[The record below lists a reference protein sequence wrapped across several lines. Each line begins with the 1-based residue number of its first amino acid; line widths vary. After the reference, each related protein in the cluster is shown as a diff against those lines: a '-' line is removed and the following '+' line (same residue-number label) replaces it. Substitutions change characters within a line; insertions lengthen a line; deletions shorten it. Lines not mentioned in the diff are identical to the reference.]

1 MARRRR
7 ASPRPLRRS
16 MRPRG
21 ARRGAHRGR
30 GASNRAQRSAGET
43 CGCLAGGAR
52 GRHRGVAQHRPRAAG
67 RTGEAADPANGA
79 TPGGVAGCAAAL
91 HTAALRPPQRAKSA
105 ARCPLTKLEMN
116 LTGGCGPHV
125 RAAGH
130 CGRPILKSAA
140 ALVAEIERRASVLSA
155 ARRSLRKLAKTR
167 AGGAAA
173 VSILAVPQS
182 AAAGAPDAPKA
193 PRAVAWRRPRGA
205 PCAGRR
211 LPSSKRGAPGAWPL
225 RWRRRP
231 HTRWARAPRQ
241 PMSQLTARGC
251 VTRPRRA
258 SPLSEALRP
267 QSWQGGPR
275 EARPRPC
282 SRRPL
287 RPRPGVK
294 SRTGNPWPRAATWRP
309 SLFIAVCPSLWP
321 PDGAATAG
329 EHGRPL
335 AWRLRG

>member
-1 MARRRR
+1 MARRRG
-7 ASPRPLRRS
+7 AWPRPLRRS

-30 GASNRAQRSAGET
+30 GASDRAQRSAGET
-43 CGCLAGGAR
+43 CVCRVGGAR
-52 GRHRGVAQHRPRAAG
+52 GRHRGVAEHRPRAAG
-67 RTGEAADPANGA
+67 RTGGAADPANGA
-79 TPGGVAGCAAAL
+79 TPGRVAGCAAAL
-91 HTAALRPPQRAKSA
+91 HAAALRPLKRAKSA
-105 ARCPLTKLEMN
+105 ACRPLTKLNMK
-116 LTGGCGPHV
+116 LTGGCGPHF
-125 RAAGH
+125 RGAGH
-130 CGRPILKSAA
+130 CGRPILKSTA
-140 ALVAEIERRASVLSA
+140 ALVAEIERHASVLSA
-155 ARRSLRKLAKTR
+155 ARRSPTKLAKTR
-167 AGGAAA
+167 ARGAAA
-173 VSILAVPQS
+173 VSVLAASQS
-182 AAAGAPDAPKA
+182 AAAGVPDEQKA
-193 PRAVAWRRPRGA
+193 PRAVAWRPPRGA

-211 LPSSKRGAPGAWPL
+211 LPSSQRGAPGARPL
-225 RWRRRP
+225 RRRGRP
-231 HTRWARAPRQ
+231 HTRWAREPRQ

-258 SPLSEALRP
+258 SPLSEALRL

-321 PDGAATAG
+321 PDGSATTG

-335 AWRLRG
+335 AWCLRG